1 MKSVVLLACSLR
13 CAVSSVL
20 PRTSQD
26 CSSFASSVDL
36 SEYNGSVLNATY
48 HSTNSVNITNVF
60 NDIPFCE
67 VYGTIAYGSNDS
79 LVFALWLPDASSY
92 EQRFMA
98 VGNGGMAGIIDTL
111 NMITQLNAGLGFAV
125 AGGDAGHLA
134 SVNNNGGGAPG
145 MYLPYL
151 HDRHQVEAWIHDA
164 ISLFTPAAK
173 VLAETY
179 YGTAARRSYYD
190 GCSTGGAQGYALA
203 QYHPEL
209 FDGIYAGSP
218 GNWYSHLALSF
229 LWNAQHTNVSWKAF
243 VRAL

>member
-1 MKSVVLLACSLR
+1 MRVAASLFCLLP
-13 CAVSSVL
+13 CAVSLVL
-20 PRTSQD
+20 PRTKQD
-26 CSSFASSVDL
+26 CLSFASSVDL
-36 SEYNGSVLNATY
+36 SEYKGGILNATY
-48 HSTNSVNITNVF
+48 HPANSVNITNIF
-60 NDIPFCE
+60 NDISFCE
-67 VYGTIAYGSNDS
+67 VYGLISYGSSNS
-79 LVFALWLPDASSY
+79 LGFTLWLPDSSSY

-98 VGNGGMAGIIDTL
+98 VGNGGMAGTIDTL

-134 SVNNNGGGAPG
+134 SENNKGGGAPDV
-145 MYLPYL
+145 YLPYL
-151 HDRHQVEAWIHDA
+151 HDRNQVGAWIHDA

-173 VLAETY
+173 ALAEAY
-179 YGTAARRSYYD
+179 YGAAAKRSYYD

-229 LWNAQHTNVSWKAF
+229 L
-243 VRAL
+243 